1 MANIILVLIR
11 QLSLFTLSGMMLL
24 WSFLSEAKVDRILSE
39 SYLGEKRLDS
49 YSERFQPLIFQDIY
63 RGKMAFADDDFYQN
77 FFQPYLFQDETQ
89 YSNFLKSELNGGM
102 NCSNEQLSEH
112 FDDIRF
118 SYRLITLSY
127 LLEGQWHQNLLS
139 EHFRLRKGCQFDLK
153 NWLKTCRPKSKEMK
167 NFISK
172 LDQFMPRY
180 VEELPEN
187 YKKSDWVN
195 EFKKKDY
202 AHYSH
207 YRIKDECA
215 GKCVE
220 EEMLIRLK
228 SSCDADQSL
237 LTLICSEEDSIYG
250 LSTNRDAYHLIGIS
264 NIINTYNVRGEAMG
278 CLRRFS
284 EVMAHKEVR
293 YDVLNDLFL
302 VIQTQLRQKHFERFL
317 QGRVFF
323 FGSGKEF
330 EQKGLTDL
338 YVKEQPIKIE
348 KNKVEPA
355 VTYMEDK
362 KPDLTPVAAKV
373 SVPKKEEVVVVKK
386 QVAKEISKPVKS
398 AFLVAAEVRA
408 AQDLESVEV
417 DMLKLK
423 YDYVFSLNM
432 INTLSDRLKAF
443 MTREA
448 LAEMMSYDKL
458 GTKEGPVP
466 LLFLKYMID
475 MQEHHGLWNI
485 VSVVGDKFYVTNE
498 IDTSYDSSVEL
509 IQLVNNASTGGQWQ
523 IFILKP

>member
-1 MANIILVLIR
+1 MRQIFRCIFSGFLILW
-11 QLSLFTLSGMMLL
+11 G
-24 WSFLSEAKVDRILSE
+24 SFAQGKADRIHNE

-49 YSERFQPLIFQDIY
+49 YSERYQPLIFQDIY
-63 RGKMAFADDDFYQN
+63 RGKMAFADDEFFQN
-77 FFQPYLFQDETQ
+77 FFQPYLFQDEAQ
-89 YSNFLKSELNGGM
+89 YAHFLKSELNGGM
-102 NCSNEQLSEH
+102 NCTNEQLSEH
-112 FDDIRF
+112 YDDIRF

-127 LLEGQWHQNLLS
+127 LLEGQWHQNLLT
-139 EHFRLRKGCQFDLK
+139 EHFRLKDGCKFDLK
-153 NWLKTCRPKSKEMK
+153 SWLKTCQPKSKDMK
-167 NFISK
+167 SFVSK
-172 LDQFMPRY
+172 LNQFQPRY
-180 VEELPEN
+180 IETFPEN
-187 YKKSDWVN
+187 YKKSDWIA
-195 EFKKKDY
+195 EFKKKNY
-202 AHYSH
+202 THFSH

-215 GKCVE
+215 GKCIE
-220 EEMLIRLK
+220 EDMFARLK
-228 SSCDADQSL
+228 RSCTQDQALMS
-237 LTLICSEEDSIYG
+237 LICSEEDSIYG
-250 LSTNRDAYHLIGIS
+250 LSTNRDAYYLIGIS
-264 NIINTYNVRGEAMG
+264 NIINTYNTRGEAMG

-302 VIQTQLRQKHFERFL
+302 VIQTSLRQKHFERFL

-348 KNKVEPA
+348 KIKDEPA
-355 VTYMEDK
+355 VVFIEAK
-362 KPDLTPVAAKV
+362 KVQEAPVVAKVESKKAATPVA
-373 SVPKKEEVVVVKK
+373 ENRT
-386 QVAKEISKPVKS
+386 AKEISKPVKS
-398 AFLVAAEVRA
+398 AFLLAAEVRT

-432 INTLSDRLKAF
+432 INTLSDRLKTF

-448 LAEMMSYDKL
+448 LAEMMAYDKL

-485 VSVVGDKFYVTNE
+485 VSVLGDKFYVTNE
-498 IDTSYDSSVEL
+498 IDAFYSPSMEL
-509 IQLVNNASTGGQWQ
+509 VQLVNNASTGGQWQ
-523 IFILKP
+523 IYILRP

>member
-1 MANIILVLIR
+1 MANTFLVFIRSINKWTLLGSLVLLCG
-11 QLSLFTLSGMMLL
+11 QVL
-24 WSFLSEAKVDRILSE
+24 AKVDRVHTE

-49 YSERFQPLIFQDIY
+49 YSERYQPLIFQDIY
-63 RGKMAFADDDFYQN
+63 RGKMSFEDDEFFQN
-77 FFQPYLFQDETQ
+77 FFQPYLFQDETK
-89 YSNFLKSELNGGM
+89 YAHFLKSELNGGM

-127 LLEGQWHQNLLS
+127 LLEGQWHQNLIT
-139 EHFRLRKGCQFDLK
+139 EHFRVKNGCEFNLK
-153 NWLKTCRPKSKEMK
+153 NWLKTCQPKSKEMK

-172 LDQFMPRY
+172 LNQFQPKY
-180 VEELPEN
+180 IETLPES
-187 YKKSDWVN
+187 YRKSDWVN
-195 EFKKKDY
+195 EFKQKKY
-202 AHYSH
+202 SHYSH

-215 GKCVE
+215 GKCIE
-220 EEMLIRLK
+220 EDMFARMK
-228 SSCDADQSL
+228 KNCAADQAL
-237 LTLICSEEDSIYG
+237 MTQICSEEDSIYG
-250 LSTNRDAYHLIGIS
+250 LSTNRDAYYLIGIS
-264 NIINTYNVRGEAMG
+264 NIINTYNTRGEAMG

-293 YDVLNDLFL
+293 YDVLNELFL
-302 VIQTQLRQKHFERFL
+302 VIQTDLRQKHFERFL

-338 YVKEQPIKIE
+338 YVKEQPMKIE
-348 KNKVEPA
+348 KIKDEPA
-355 VTYMEDK
+355 VTYVEK
-362 KPDLTPVAAKV
+362 KAEPAPVITKTPEPAKPEPV
-373 SVPKKEEVVVVKK
+373 VEKKKVV
-386 QVAKEISKPVKS
+386 QEISKPVKS
-398 AFLVAAEVRA
+398 AFLLAAEVRS

-432 INTLSDRLKAF
+432 INTLSDRLKTF

-448 LAEMMSYDKL
+448 LAEMMNYDKL

-485 VSVVGDKFYVTNE
+485 VSVLGDKFYVSNE
-498 IDTSYDSSVEL
+498 IDASFGPGIEL
-509 IQLVNNASTGGQWQ
+509 VQLVNNASTGGQWQ
-523 IFILKP
+523 LYILRP